1 MVKMNFES
9 AAVDDLFRGPRDRNP
24 GTPRRHDYD
33 VAVRTALQKPD
44 VTIMW
49 KDFWPQLQVCRC
61 FEDRRLRGLHNN
73 GVDFVHENDR
83 RRQMETRS
91 ASDVAQL
98 PQNRGTF
105 PRKAFS

>member
-1 MVKMNFES
+1 
-9 AAVDDLFRGPRDRNP
+9 P
-24 GTPRRHDYD
+24 TPPTPHHIYTLSLHD
-33 VAVRTALQKPD
+33 ALPIWTALQKPD

-98 PQNRGTF
+98 PRSEEHTSELQSRGHLVC
-105 PRKAFS
+105 RLLL